1 MLQDIRAAASSL
13 PHVKIMHVCG
23 THEQS
28 IVQYGLRS
36 LLPDTVEIIAGP
48 DSTGIRVSHQ
58 ARFLDMYA
66 GCLIIEYGPRVTI
79 PLCVKFEHL
88 VPNAKVALR

>member
-1 MLQDIRAAASSL
+1 MAGIDVMLEDIRGAASSL
-13 PHVKIMHVCG
+13 DHIKIMHVCG

-48 DSTGIRVSHQ
+48 GCPVCITPTYDIDTAV
-58 ARFLDMYA
+58 FLAKNGVVVTTFGDMY
-66 GCLIIEYGPRVTI
+66 
-79 PLCVKFEHL
+79 K
-88 VPNAKVALR
+88 VPSTESL